1 MSLNGLQIS
10 LFDEALVKLYQIT
23 TPIETLY
30 FDSSGSFMSCIPSI
44 KNKDR
49 HYSWVDVPSLINS
62 LIFFHLVHPYSNL
75 HTLLN
80 PPSLLMIGESFQPR
94 KTFWN
99 KIVMLNFLRSCKKK
113 LPRCFVFCF
122 CKFVWRSQQIV
133 FCFVS

>member
-49 HYSWVDVPSLINS
+49 HYSWVDLPSLINS

-99 KIVMLNFLRSCKKK
+99 KIVMLNFLRFCKKNCHAV
-113 LPRCFVFCF
+113 LCFVFVSLF
-122 CKFVWRSQQIV
+122 EEANRL
-133 FCFVS
+133 CFVL